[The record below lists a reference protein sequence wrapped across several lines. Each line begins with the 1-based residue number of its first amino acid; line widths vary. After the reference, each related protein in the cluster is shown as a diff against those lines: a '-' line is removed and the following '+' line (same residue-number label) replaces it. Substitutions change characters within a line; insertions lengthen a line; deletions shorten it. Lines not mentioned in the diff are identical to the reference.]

1 MSAGTACPAAAS
13 GDAGP
18 SARPPPSRR
27 KEARLKAGGAPR
39 ASCASTHLV
48 TRASHMARAA
58 AAASG
63 AASPG
68 TDSAGGVACSR

>member
-1 MSAGTACPAAAS
+1 MSAGTACS
-13 GDAGP
+13 
-18 SARPPPSRR
+18 SARPPPLRR
-27 KEARLKAGGAPR
+27 GEARLKAGGAPR

-48 TRASHMARAA
+48 TRASHMACAA